1 MSRTQANEA
10 TLDLVWSL
18 WTELGVPGPRRSHQR
33 AAVDPERLLVA
44 TPAIATAD
52 PRLEDLVFSWC
63 AQHAHRLSAS
73 RLATLLRAA
82 APDERVAA
90 ERFLGELAGE
100 GVVLAKV
107 APVPLARPRARRTLA
122 VPVERPALLRLR
134 VRGLVGVGG
143 RSDLLFALLSAPEQW
158 LSASQLDDVGIAKRN
173 IARILAELAEAGVVH
188 DRSRG
193 NVREFRLANP
203 QALGEVVARGDVVVP
218 DWRAVFAWMRVT
230 TELASL
236 SADRPATLL
245 VEVARRRKEVMA
257 LAVALG
263 VALPR
268 ADELAEPE
276 TFVAWMVTV
285 AQSLADGASPS

>member
-1 MSRTQANEA
+1 MSREQANEA
-10 TLDLVWSL
+10 ALDLVWSL
-18 WTELGVPGPRRSHQR
+18 WTELGVPGPRRSHRR

-44 TPAIATAD
+44 TPAIAAAD

-73 RLATLLRAA
+73 RLATLLSAA

-90 ERFLGELAGE
+90 EGFLGELAGE

-107 APVPLARPRARRTLA
+107 ALVPLARPRARRALV

-143 RSDLLFALLSAPEQW
+143 RADVLFALLSSTEQW
-158 LSASQLDDVGIAKRN
+158 QSASQLDDVGIAKRN

-203 QALGEVVARGDVVVP
+203 QALGEVVARNDVITP
-218 DWRAVFAWMRVT
+218 D
-230 TELASL
+230 
-236 SADRPATLL
+236 
-245 VEVARRRKEVMA
+245 
-257 LAVALG
+257 
-263 VALPR
+263 
-268 ADELAEPE
+268 
-276 TFVAWMVTV
+276 
-285 AQSLADGASPS
+285 